1 MLLLKLVKKGKM
13 LENSMVGLLGDAGVH
28 VDCMDRRKLQF
39 LGLMN
44 KLLQLEVEVGCA
56 TLGQFFC
63 KAVLR
68 QLHFCY
74 HNILG

>member
-28 VDCMDRRKLQF
+28 VDCMDRRKLQL

-56 TLGQFFC
+56 VFKLRRWDNFFA
-63 KAVLR
+63 K
-68 QLHFCY
+68 QS
-74 HNILG
+74 